1 MENKDID
8 TIFNSIDSV
17 ATTKRKH
24 AADLASEFLENASKT
39 LNTKFQPINLLP
51 GDNITSIVT
60 NQVVKGII
68 LGRGLIEKNKE
79 VYAINAGTLQYSPP
93 STYWI
98 DSNSKIYIPNLGDQ
112 IVGIIEDKGS
122 DFYKVNIFSGSVAL
136 LPRLAFEGASKRNK
150 PELKRGDFIYC
161 KIMLANKD
169 FDTELTCIS
178 SFGTKKEWSSGETI
192 YGELKDGI
200 IIKVSILKARSM
212 LLPDNIVLITL
223 GKYFAF
229 EVAIGMNGLIWI
241 KSKEVLHTV
250 VIRNAIL
257 NSEFLNDIQSEAM
270 IEKLCN
276 FMRQK

>member
-1 MENKDID
+1 MERDID
-8 TIFNSIDSV
+8 TIFDSV
-17 ATTKRKH
+17 DSTSRIKRKH
-24 AADLASEFLENASKT
+24 SENYASEFLENASKM

-51 GDNITSIVT
+51 GDKVTSIVT
-60 NQVVKGII
+60 NHFVKGII
-68 LGRGLIEKNKE
+68 LGRGLIERSNE
-79 VYAINAGTLQYSPP
+79 VYAVNAGRLQYSPP

-98 DSNSKIYIPNLGDQ
+98 DSNTKIYIPNLGDQ

-122 DFYKVNIFSGSVAL
+122 DFYKVNIFSGSMAL

-150 PELKRGDFIYC
+150 PELKRGDFIYG
-161 KIMLANKD
+161 KVILANKD
-169 FDTELTCIS
+169 FDIELTCIS

-192 YGELKDGI
+192 YGELKDGF
-200 IIKVSILKARSM
+200 IIKISVLKARSM
-212 LLPDNIVLITL
+212 LLPDNVVLTTL

-241 KSKEVLHTV
+241 KSKEILHAV
-250 VIRNAIL
+250 IIRNAIL

-270 IEKLCN
+270 VEKLCA

>member
-1 MENKDID
+1 MERDID
-8 TIFNSIDSV
+8 TIFDSID
-17 ATTKRKH
+17 TTSRIKRKH
-24 AADLASEFLENASKT
+24 SEDYVSEFLENASKA
-39 LNTKFQPINLLP
+39 LNTKFQPIKLLP
-51 GDNITSIVT
+51 GDNVTSIVT
-60 NQVVKGII
+60 NQFVKGII
-68 LGRGLIEKNKE
+68 LGRGLIEKSNE
-79 VYAINAGTLQYSPP
+79 VYAVNTGTLQYSPP

-122 DFYKVNIFSGSVAL
+122 DFYKVNIFSGSIAM

-150 PELKRGDFIYC
+150 PELKRGDFIYG
-161 KIMLANKD
+161 KVILANKE
-169 FDTELTCIS
+169 FDTELTCVS

-192 YGELKDGI
+192 YGELKDGVT
-200 IIKVSILKARSM
+200 IKVSILKARSM
-212 LLPDNIVLITL
+212 LLPDNVVLTTL
-223 GKYFAF
+223 GKYFAY

-241 KSKEVLHTV
+241 KSKEILHTV

-270 IEKLCN
+270 VEKLCA